1 MFKLFT
7 NMLSSFEKVKEEFDI
22 ERKLNKVK
30 IKSIKFIKA
39 LAPLSRAPFI
49 KNR

>member
-1 MFKLFT
+1 
-7 NMLSSFEKVKEEFDI
+7 MLSSFEKVKEEFDI

-30 IKSIKFIKA
+30 IKSIKFSIKFIKA